1 MGADGSAGA
10 ERRADAGTHA
20 DAAMPDL
27 APMDDGTFALA
38 WREGGQV
45 ALRQFDAGGAALGA
59 AETYRAL
66 GTAYSPQV
74 VAHGA
79 GYAVS
84 WGEIGDGNVYLA
96 HSGGQAVAVNSDG
109 MAASASTGA
118 PLPGMTALGDG
129 GFVVAWDS
137 YVNNPYGFASSDIFF
152 QRYDAAG
159 QEAGAIVQVNTDYRI
174 DGRFDAQLTALA
186 GGGFVVAWQAGDFD
200 GDGIVGR
207 RFDARG
213 NALDAREFAI
223 SEWGQGD
230 QGSAVLSA
238 LPDGGFATAWVD
250 TGADGTTQVEA
261 RVLAGAAPPVI
272 EAAEH
277 QALALSHDLDGVAGQ
292 AYRLYAAAFDRTPD
306 AAGLGYWIA
315 AMDRGASLQA
325 VAGGFTGSQE
335 FIDQYGPRTSDAEYV
350 VLLYQNTLHRAPDA
364 DGRQFWVDAMQ
375 VHDAAREELLV
386 QFSESPEN
394 QAQVIGSIQEG
405 IVYTPWGL

>member
-1 MGADGSAGA
+1 
-10 ERRADAGTHA
+10 
-20 DAAMPDL
+20 MPDL

-59 AETYRAL
+59 VETYGAL

-96 HSGGQAVAVNSDG
+96 HSGGQAVTVNSDG

-159 QEAGAIVQVNTDYRI
+159 QAAGAIVQVNTDYRI

-186 GGGFVVAWQAGDFD
+186 G
-200 GDGIVGR
+200 DGIVGR

-213 NALDAREFAI
+213 SALDAREFAI
-223 SEWGQGD
+223 SEWRQGD

-238 LPDGGFATAWVD
+238 LADGGFATAWID
-250 TGADGTTQVEA
+250 TAADGTTQVEA
-261 RVLAGAAPPVI
+261 RVLAGAAPP
-272 EAAEH
+272 
-277 QALALSHDLDGVAGQ
+277 
-292 AYRLYAAAFDRTPD
+292 
-306 AAGLGYWIA
+306 
-315 AMDRGASLQA
+315 
-325 VAGGFTGSQE
+325 
-335 FIDQYGPRTSDAEYV
+335 
-350 VLLYQNTLHRAPDA
+350 
-364 DGRQFWVDAMQ
+364 
-375 VHDAAREELLV
+375 
-386 QFSESPEN
+386 
-394 QAQVIGSIQEG
+394 
-405 IVYTPWGL
+405 WGL